1 MTSQHY
7 QHTDG
12 NTTLQ
17 QLGFKN
23 PGFLKKAQRCRLYQ
37 VLLGNGFYAGFMW
50 MAIAK
55 SKTYM
60 ADKTCWVFGWK
71 METSTFKYLKNA
83 K

>member
-1 MTSQHY
+1 MPLLMTSQHY

-37 VLLGNGFYAGFMW
+37 VLLGNGFYAGFM
-50 MAIAK
+50 
-55 SKTYM
+55 
-60 ADKTCWVFGWK
+60 
-71 METSTFKYLKNA
+71 
-83 K
+83 